1 MRSSAIPGVGAP
13 VNQLVG
19 VRGAAATVH
28 DMTALGVRRLSVGAS
43 LMRSTMG
50 PLIAAAREMQDIG
63 TFTFA
68 DDAPSGGQILKMF
81 EAGG

>member
-1 MRSSAIPGVGAP
+1 
-13 VNQLVG
+13 
-19 VRGAAATVH
+19 
-28 DMTALGVRRLSVGAS
+28 MTALGVRRLSVGAS